1 MVTPNNTTNPD
12 KTLIGVTRL
21 QHALRVI
28 GATASVLDGS
38 GPVSA
43 VLIAPS
49 DAGKSK
55 LLLASQPNNSRVL
68 TDFTYGSLLNLLSKT
83 EQPQPDF
90 IVVPDLNIAVSHK
103 PHVAQLTMALL
114 LSVMGEGI
122 VEIPGLDERAK
133 LKITALQDRG
143 VSVGLLT
150 AMTPDI
156 FRSKRGQ
163 WRKTGF
169 LRRLVPLNYHYSAMT
184 ERLIQTSIRDGNSG
198 LSYATS
204 AFPILPKQRVIIRAK
219 HAADLEALS
228 DNVTRRQLA
237 WNIIDR
243 DGNKRVQQVTEYP
256 FSAHKIC
263 RQLASAAALLRGSR
277 QVTTTDL
284 DTVNDIA
291 KFIRYD
297 RAEEI

>member
-1 MVTPNNTTNPD
+1 MASD
-12 KTLIGVTRL
+12 KSLIGVARL

-28 GATASVLDGS
+28 GATASIEGGS

-55 LLLASQPNNSRVL
+55 LLMASQPHNSRVL
-68 TDFTYGSLLNLLSKT
+68 TDFTYGSLLHLLSKQD
-83 EQPQPDF
+83 QPQPDF

-103 PHVAQLTMALL
+103 PAVAQLTMALL

-122 VEIPGLDERAK
+122 VEIPGLDDRTK
-133 LKITALQDRG
+133 LKIAQLKDRG

-156 FRSKRGQ
+156 FRSRRGQ

-184 ERLIQTSIRDGNSG
+184 ERLIQTSIRNGNSG
-198 LSYATS
+198 LSYAVT
-204 AFPILPKQRVIIRAK
+204 AFPVIPKARVSIRAN
-219 HAADLEALS
+219 HAGDLEALS
-228 DNVTRRQLA
+228 DNLTRRQLA
-237 WNIIDR
+237 WSWTDR
-243 DGNKRVQQVTEYP
+243 DGIKRIQQVTDYP
-256 FSAHKIC
+256 FSAHKVC
-263 RQLASAAALLRGSR
+263 RQLACASALLRGSR
-277 QVTTTDL
+277 QVTSADL
-284 DTVNDIA
+284 DSVRDIA
-291 KFIRYD
+291 AFIRYD